1 VRASTLRL
9 LTFAI
14 TLYASAPSALSHPL
28 PGSTLTF
35 ARGDENVELT
45 LTIPVP
51 ELIVAQLALVGIGE
65 VAKNSDF
72 PVPLQSQLF
81 KCLFA
86 HMTVTPVDH
95 SALNLQLLKAQ
106 VQDAHYGHVGHYN
119 LLFVHLSAPLRS
131 EKNLFPAT
139 LTYDAVLHEVRNHR
153 ATVWFAEPDKN
164 PVLLGKIWFDA
175 VSGRARP
182 LQLSR

>member
-51 ELIVAQLALVGIGE
+51 ELIVAQPALVGIGE
-65 VAKNSDF
+65 VEKILISQCRFKVNSLN
-72 PVPLQSQLF
+72 V
-81 KCLFA
+81 CLR
-86 HMTVTPVDH
+86 T
-95 SALNLQLLKAQ
+95 
-106 VQDAHYGHVGHYN
+106 
-119 LLFVHLSAPLRS
+119 
-131 EKNLFPAT
+131 
-139 LTYDAVLHEVRNHR
+139 
-153 ATVWFAEPDKN
+153 
-164 PVLLGKIWFDA
+164 
-175 VSGRARP
+175 
-182 LQLSR
+182 